1 MALRYRAISG
11 RVSRRLLTT
20 LAATS
25 LVVVAVA
32 TTTAF
37 AHDQDDGQIHGCY
50 DKQSGR
56 LRIVDDGRCS
66 SGEWK
71 VSWNE
76 RGRKGDDGPRGPAGP
91 AGASRRHA
99 VEGSK

>member
-1 MALRYRAISG
+1 MALLNRAISG
-11 RVSRRLLTT
+11 RVPRRLYTP
-20 LAATS
+20 LAAAS
-25 LVVVAVA
+25 LAVVGVA
-32 TTTAF
+32 TTSAF

-76 RGRKGDDGPRGPAGP
+76 RGRRGDAGP
-91 AGASRRHA
+91 KGYPFDPKPAMSC
-99 VEGSK
+99 GSI